1 MAFMHISDPTAIPS
15 RTLDAS
21 IERSLAD
28 LRAGRLSEARE
39 TFNQLE
45 TKYRRMAA
53 EWIGR

>member
-1 MAFMHISDPTAIPS
+1 MAFMNISHINAQWLHK
-15 RTLDAS
+15 LDAS

-53 EWIGR
+53 EWAGK